1 MRKFYNFSI
10 KSTPLNDLIF
20 HHYLCETIKNQ
31 TKQLFPKII
40 LLDHLS
46 YQTADEEFLVKQ
58 VGTRLQFLNII
69 FYFILMQTIKIHT
82 LNKITHPMRRGN
94 KKGAKVEKIRLR
106 AKEDKIEKETT
117 PTTASRNSGNFT
129 KKKKYPKI
137 LTKKCNHCHN
147 NKRNSL
153 PEPEPKLALHTE
165 TEDGVRFLSESM
177 VSFR

>member
-1 MRKFYNFSI
+1 MIYSSI
-10 KSTPLNDLIF
+10 IIYVKLSK
-20 HHYLCETIKNQ
+20 IKHNNYFLQ
-31 TKQLFPKII
+31 II
-40 LLDHLS
+40 LLGHLS
-46 YQTADEEFLVKQ
+46 SQTTDEEFFSKAA
-58 VGTRLQFLNII
+58 GDKRTRLQFLNLI
-69 FYFILMQTIKIHT
+69 FYFILMQGIKIHT